1 MSNLLKKV
9 MTYVAVFLVAFLAI
23 GAVAA
28 VMPFPNP
35 FLSTSARTSDLSV
48 VYGTGAAQSDI
59 DSSNSILTNL
69 ANRLTYTISD
79 DNYLTNRIVSDGVTE
94 DEMELGSSLPEGNI
108 KRVLT
113 DNKIPSLYDGKISW
127 HDGDSSSS
135 YNVHEEILIGN
146 SGEIVLKTSLDN
158 NDFEGVVLT
167 NDKGLEYRYVFEE
180 DIENIDNLEDDDVD
194 PLELTIL
201 GKEYLI
207 NEVDGNSIIV
217 TTAEESIIPEGGSVS
232 YNGTTLT
239 VNDIYEETVSVNGIF
254 IKEGKI
260 KTVDGVKIKVEYIY
274 FRNSDVLP
282 SKVKI
287 YYGGEISQE
296 YSDGDDYPG
305 QDDDDPEWVWSINDP
320 CEKSG
325 WIGVKYDLRQIDEE
339 DDVIEAGEQYMF
351 PNNFAAVSFD
361 GLTDVDYEEF
371 EVSFDDVDLYAPLE
385 LDENEKV
392 GNDIDVVIIEGPNE
406 DSFELEGDI
415 ETDTLYLERTDSNRL
430 IIYYRDVAEDYSNG
444 KPMRHEIIG
453 TGIVYSGDNCDCDND
468 TDADDFALNGTVCNV
483 TSALN
488 ATNSTVYFGDDCDC
502 DNDTDAD
509 DLALNGTVCDVT
521 SEVIDI
527 PDTVIATLVSDDT
540 EFEISVINNGVTLSI
555 NGIEI
560 SLGGTTSYKYLGND
574 EDEAET
580 KDVAVEGVNI
590 GGYENDV
597 MDHYGTIIKDPE
609 GNAENDRVVLEIPSE
624 QVNAQISVYGSEEDP
639 VIVVPSDDNSTTTIT
654 FTPAELNM
662 TTIADAQIATV
673 AGKNVISV
681 GGPCI
686 NTYTASLLGG
696 KSCAEDFTAKTGVGV
711 GKVLIQTFDRGN
723 GKIATVVAGY
733 DAADTVRGV
742 QYVLGNSLELIAGQK
757 VII

>member
-28 VMPFPNP
+28 VIPFPNP
-35 FLSTSARTSDLSV
+35 FLNTQARTSDLSV

-59 DSSNSILTNL
+59 DSSNSILSNL
-69 ANRLTYTISD
+69 ANRLTYSISD
-79 DNYLTNRIVSDGVTE
+79 KNYLTNRVVSDGVTE
-94 DEMELGSSLPEGNI
+94 NEMELGSSLPEGNI
-108 KRVLT
+108 KGVLT

-135 YNVHEEILIGN
+135 YNVHEEIIIGN
-146 SGEIVLKTSLDN
+146 SGELILQTSLDN
-158 NDFEGVVLT
+158 NDFDGVVLT

-180 DIENIDNLEDDDVD
+180 DIDNIDNLKDDDVD

-207 NEVDGNSIIV
+207 NEVDGNSITI
-217 TTAEESIIPEGGSVS
+217 TTADESILQEGGSVS

-239 VNDIYEETVSVNGIF
+239 VNDIYEETVSVNGVF

-260 KTVDGVKIKVEYIY
+260 KTIDGVKVKVEYIY
-274 FRNSDVLP
+274 FRNSNVLP

-287 YYGGEISQE
+287 YYGGEISKE
-296 YSDGDDYPG
+296 YSDGDAYPG
-305 QDDDDPEWVWSINDP
+305 QDKDDPEWVWSISDP
-320 CEKSG
+320 CMKNG
-325 WIGVKYDLRQIDEE
+325 WIGVRYDLRQIDEE
-339 DDVIEAGEQYMF
+339 DDVLEAGEQYTF
-351 PNNFAAVSFD
+351 PNDFAAVSFD

-371 EVSFDDVDLYAPLE
+371 EVSFDDIDLYAPIE
-385 LDENEKV
+385 PDKDEKI
-392 GNDIDVVIIEGPNE
+392 GNDVDVVIIEGPNE
-406 DSFELEGDI
+406 DSFELVGGVDDI
-415 ETDTLYLERTDSNRL
+415 ETDTIYLQRTSSNHL
-430 IIYYRDVAEDYSNG
+430 IVFYKDIAEDYSNG
-444 KPMRHEIIG
+444 KPIRYKTVG
-453 TGIVYSGDNCDCDND
+453 TGIVYAGDDCNGYND
-468 TDADDFALNGTVCNV
+468 TDADDFALNGTEVDLGGGPFNCTV
-483 TSALN
+483 
-488 ATNSTVYFGDDCDC
+488 NSTI
-502 DNDTDAD
+502 
-509 DLALNGTVCDVT
+509 
-521 SEVIDI
+521 IDI
-527 PDTVIATLVSDDT
+527 PDTVIARLISDDT
-540 EFEISVINNGVTLSI
+540 EFEISVINNGATLSI

-560 SLGGTTSYKYLGND
+560 SLGGTISYKYLGND
-574 EDEAET
+574 EEEAET
-580 KDVAVEGVNI
+580 KDVSVEGISI
-590 GGYENDV
+590 GKYENDV
-597 MDHYGTIIKDPE
+597 MNHYGTIIKDPE
-609 GNAENDRVVLEIPSE
+609 GNADKDRVVFNIPSE
-624 QVNAQISVYGSEEDP
+624 QLNAQISVYGSEEDS

-662 TTIADAQIATV
+662 TTIADAQVATV
-673 AGKNVISV
+673 VGKNVISV

-696 KSCAEDFTAKTGVGV
+696 KSCDEDFTTKTGVGP

-742 QYVLGNSLELIAGQK
+742 QYVLGNSLELTAGQK